1 MHSNVFFHKVKG
13 VEEAETHLDKLLPEL
28 SDFCAYI
35 RNYFVDICKK
45 REDED
50 AEAPVD
56 EKTVM
61 DDLNS
66 AFVGRSLIE
75 MTSFFDLSDEAG
87 RRNLLK
93 LCKKLLANR
102 NVSIGY
108 VEVIMK
114 IYNKVQVKAETRI
127 MEIAE
132 IISDLRDPLI
142 TTTQKETLQTQ
153 QVNLSEHGKQR
164 KKTNRTMIVIMT
176 V

>member
-1 MHSNVFFHKVKG
+1 M
-13 VEEAETHLDKLLPEL
+13 DKLLPEL
-28 SDFCAYI
+28 SDFCVYI

-50 AEAPVD
+50 ADAPMD

-66 AFVGRSLIE
+66 AFVGRNLIE

-93 LCKKLLANR
+93 VCKKLLANR

-142 TTTQKETLQTQ
+142 TTTQKETLETQ
-153 QVNLSEHGKQR
+153 QVE
-164 KKTNRTMIVIMT
+164 
-176 V
+176 